1 MIVSFA
7 IARGLRFASMIE
19 LSRPCFCHELYQ
31 RVILH
36 TVSSRNRRSWP
47 CAHRRMPPLAGLTA
61 LRRAEGPPTFWHPG
75 NGSWGQRFLGSDR
88 TVPGPGRSRDY
99 SLELPQ
105 IRACTSN
112 APGSSRCGIAVPH
125 TTGWFRGDTRVRR
138 DVLGVVPTPRPQR
151 GTPFAPRGPEGPF
164 PRFNTTMGRCDSL
177 SSISPRFVSFAW
189 RYHRS
194 SPVRPHRL
202 GTELWIN
209 LELVSRG
216 SSRQSRWRRQGLPS
230 SRETHLIIRHVP
242 PTPV

>member
-88 TVPGPGRSRDY
+88 VSTVPGVRPSFKLTSVPG
-99 SLELPQ
+99 
-105 IRACTSN
+105 
-112 APGSSRCGIAVPH
+112 
-125 TTGWFRGDTRVRR
+125 VR
-138 DVLGVVPTPRPQR
+138 
-151 GTPFAPRGPEGPF
+151 PRGPPMVTIPSREREGPRS
-164 PRFNTTMGRCDSL
+164 PPLTRPATTR
-177 SSISPRFVSFAW
+177 SSISVSTGPGPPP
-189 RYHRS
+189 S
-194 SPVRPHRL
+194 
-202 GTELWIN
+202 I
-209 LELVSRG
+209 VSRARAG
-216 SSRQSRWRRQGLPS
+216 MSRSWSYRRASLPN
-230 SRETHLIIRHVP
+230 RRVA
-242 PTPV
+242 